1 MYQYKL
7 PLFSSDFLLAK
18 LVCLLYPYS
27 RIANYTIVG
36 SLSIV
41 LQKNRRFKVL
51 LNMILEALLIYI
63 SYRISIFVRFTVLD
77 GTPNPV
83 VSDSFT
89 KIIIAF
95 YSLCTVSLFYLFH
108 LYIPMHQL
116 RSGREFSLLILIN
129 IITLLALG
137 MVLYLFRIADYS
149 RIALGFF
156 GLFSIAALCIKR
168 IITRAVIHKRFEHN
182 IGLQRVILIGSGDL
196 AAQYWRD
203 INDYPQ
209 YGRTVI
215 GYIGDVPEAGMGPH
229 LGSLNQIEDTLGIYD
244 CDEVVVALE
253 KEDAEY
259 IQIALDTAGKE
270 GLRISM
276 IPLYHRYFPRHPTIE
291 SFGNSVLIDLRATP
305 LDNLS
310 LAAIKRTFDIVGS
323 LLLLILLSPLMLIT
337 AIVIKL
343 ESPGPVFFR
352 QQRVGLQKKEFTM
365 LKFRSMRVN
374 ATSDTAWSTKT
385 DSRRTRF
392 GRFIRKY
399 SIDELPQLF
408 NVLMGSM
415 SLVGPRPEVPFYVRQ
430 FKESVP
436 LYLVRQQVRPGMTGW
451 AQVHGLRGDTSIEA
465 RVKYDIWYIEN
476 WSLLLDIRILFLTL
490 FGGFMNDES

>member
-1 MYQYKL
+1 M
-7 PLFSSDFLLAK
+7 
-18 LVCLLYPYS
+18 
-27 RIANYTIVG
+27 G
-36 SLSIV
+36 SLSLV

-51 LNMILEALLIYI
+51 LNMLLEALLIYV
-63 SYRISIFVRFTVLD
+63 SYRLSIFVRFTLLNGTLSAAVDDAFINAIIVL
-77 GTPNPV
+77 
-83 VSDSFT
+83 
-89 KIIIAF
+89 
-95 YSLCTVSLFYLFH
+95 YSLGTVFLFYLFH

-116 RSGREFSLLILIN
+116 RAGREFTMLILLSAV
-129 IITLLALG
+129 TLLALG
-137 MVLYLFRIADYS
+137 MVLYFFRIADYS
-149 RIALGFF
+149 RIALGLF
-156 GLFSIAALCIKR
+156 GLFSVALLCAKR
-168 IITRAVIHKRFEHN
+168 ILVRVIMRRRYERR
-182 IGLQRVILIGSGDL
+182 IGLQRVILIGSGEL
-196 AAQYWRD
+196 ASEYWRD

-209 YGRTVI
+209 YGRTVS
-215 GYIGDVPEAGMGPH
+215 GYIGDDPAAGLGAYLGPLDQIGEILEREA
-229 LGSLNQIEDTLGIYD
+229 

-253 KEDAEY
+253 PEDAGY
-259 IQIALDTAGKE
+259 IQSVLDAVGKE
-270 GLRISM
+270 GLRIFM
-276 IPLYHRYFPRHPTIE
+276 VPFYRKYFPRHPTIE
-291 SFGNSVLIDLRATP
+291 SFGNSVVIDLRATP
-305 LDNLS
+305 LDNLA

-323 LLLLILLSPLMLIT
+323 FLLLVLLSPLMLVT
-337 AIVIKL
+337 AVVIKF

-352 QQRVGLQKKEFTM
+352 QQRVGLHKKEFTM

-374 ATSDTAWSTKT
+374 STSDTAWSTKT

-392 GRFIRKY
+392 GRFIRKC

-408 NVLMGSM
+408 NVLVGDM

-490 FGGFMNDES
+490 LGGFMNDES

>member
-1 MYQYKL
+1 M
-7 PLFSSDFLLAK
+7 
-18 LVCLLYPYS
+18 
-27 RIANYTIVG
+27 
-36 SLSIV
+36 

-51 LNMILEALLIYI
+51 LNMLLEALLIFF
-63 SYRISIFVRFTVLD
+63 SYLISIFVRFTLLNGTLNSAVDNGFVNVIIVL
-77 GTPNPV
+77 
-83 VSDSFT
+83 
-89 KIIIAF
+89 
-95 YSLCTVSLFYLFH
+95 YSLCTVFLLFLFH

-116 RSGREFSLLILIN
+116 RAGREFTLLILIN
-129 IITLLALG
+129 TVTLLALG

-149 RIALGFF
+149 RIALGLF
-156 GLFSIAALCIKR
+156 GLFSVTLLCVKR
-168 IITRAVIHKRFEHN
+168 IIARAVMRWRYERR
-182 IGLQRVILIGSGDL
+182 IGLQRVILIGSGEL
-196 AAQYWRD
+196 ASEYWRD

-215 GYIGDVPEAGMGPH
+215 GYIGEAPAARLGEY
-229 LGSLNQIEDTLGIYD
+229 LGSLDQIGEILEKED

-253 KEDAEY
+253 PENAGY
-259 IQIALDTAGKE
+259 MQTVLDTAGKE
-270 GLRISM
+270 GLRIFM
-276 IPLYHRYFPRHPTIE
+276 IPFYRKYFPRHPTIE
-291 SFGNSVLIDLRATP
+291 SFGNSIVIDLRATP
-305 LDNLS
+305 LDNLA
-310 LAAIKRTFDIVGS
+310 LAAIKRAFDIVGS
-323 LLLLILLSPLMLIT
+323 FLLLILLSPLMLIT

-352 QQRVGLQKKEFTM
+352 QQRVGLHKKEFIM

-374 ATSDTAWSTKT
+374 STSDTAWTTKS

-408 NVLMGSM
+408 NVLSGSM
-415 SLVGPRPEVPFYVRQ
+415 SLVGPRPEVPFYVRK

-490 FGGFMNDES
+490 LGGFMNDES

>member
-1 MYQYKL
+1 ML
-7 PLFSSDFLLAK
+7 
-18 LVCLLYPYS
+18 
-27 RIANYTIVG
+27 
-36 SLSIV
+36 
-41 LQKNRRFKVL
+41 
-51 LNMILEALLIYI
+51 LEALLIYI
-63 SYRISIFVRFTVLD
+63 SYRISLFVRFTLLD

-83 VSDSFT
+83 VTDSLI
-89 KIIIAF
+89 KVIIAL
-95 YSLCTVSLFYLFH
+95 YSLCTVFLFYLFH

-116 RSGREFSLLILIN
+116 RAGREFTLLILIN
-129 IITLLALG
+129 IVALLALG

-149 RIALGFF
+149 RVALGLF
-156 GLFSIAALCIKR
+156 GLFSVAALCIKR
-168 IITRAVIHKRFEHN
+168 IIARNVMHKRFERN
-182 IGLQRVILIGSGDL
+182 VGLQRVILIGSGDL
-196 AAQYWRD
+196 ALQYWRD
-203 INDYPQ
+203 INNYSQ
-209 YGRTVI
+209 YGRSVI
-215 GYIGDVPEAGMGPH
+215 GYIGKDPNAGTGPY
-229 LGSLNQIEDTLGIYD
+229 LGSLNQIEEILENHD

-253 KEDAEY
+253 QEDAGY
-259 IQIALDTAGKE
+259 IQTALDIAGKE

-291 SFGNSVLIDLRATP
+291 SFGNSIVIDLRATP
-305 LDNLS
+305 LDNLA
-310 LAAIKRTFDIVGS
+310 LATVKRAFDIIGS
-323 LLLLILLSPLMLIT
+323 LLLLILLSPLMLVT

-352 QQRVGLQKKEFTM
+352 QQRVGLHKKEFTM

-374 ATSDTAWSTKT
+374 STSDTAWSTKT

-408 NVLMGSM
+408 NVLAGSM
-415 SLVGPRPEVPFYVRQ
+415 SLVGPRPEVPFYVRR

-476 WSLLLDIRILFLTL
+476 WSLLLDLRILFLTL
-490 FGGFMNDES
+490 LGGFMNDES